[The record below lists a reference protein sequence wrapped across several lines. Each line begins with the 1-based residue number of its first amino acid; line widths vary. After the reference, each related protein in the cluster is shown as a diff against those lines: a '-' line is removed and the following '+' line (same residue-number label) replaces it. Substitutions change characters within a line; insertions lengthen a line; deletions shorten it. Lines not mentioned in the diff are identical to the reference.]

1 MGAKSALLVYATG
14 HPADLLRMPPAPDP
28 VQTTALVA
36 VTHPAWSG
44 TSGGSGRLAEC
55 IYPPRGLVYAGSF
68 PGIDVLCDQEVMADR
83 PSGLPAHLLEPGA
96 GRRMVLHAMHSV
108 SDWFAYAIW
117 DDGVLVRSLSLD
129 PGTGVIEDIG
139 APQPFEAPFWAGEHP
154 VIASGGWPGPPVYP
168 LPFHPLELGE
178 AVLHELMGF
187 VLEGRREETDVAA
200 GEVELIEFAVT
211 AANSITKAQVDEFI
225 RTRKRTTYRIGPGG
239 THRIGPDGSLI
250 PVE

>member
-1 MGAKSALLVYATG
+1 MGAKSALLVYASC
-14 HPADLLRMPPAPDP
+14 HPADLLRMPPPPDP
-28 VQTTALVA
+28 GQTTALVA
-36 VTHPAWSG
+36 TTHPGWSG
-44 TSGGSGRLAEC
+44 TPGGGGRLAEC
-55 IYPPRGLVYAGSF
+55 IYPPQGLVYAGSF

-96 GRRMVLHAMHSV
+96 GRRVILHAMHSV

-117 DDGVLVRSLSLD
+117 DDGALVRSLSLD

-139 APQPFEAPFWAGEHP
+139 ARQPFEAPFWAGKHAVP
-154 VIASGGWPGPPVYP
+154 PSGGRPGHP
-168 LPFHPLELGE
+168 LPFHPLDLGE
-178 AVLHELMGF
+178 AALHELMGF

-211 AANSITKAQVDEFI
+211 PAVRITKEQIDEFI
-225 RTRKRTTYRIGPGG
+225 RTRKRTTYRVGRGG

-250 PVE
+250 PIQE